1 MTIETTAQFTIQY
14 TRYLDEE
21 GRPLGP
27 LPAFATDPAV
37 LHKLY
42 RWMVLT
48 RTFDLKAINLQRT
61 GKMGTYA
68 ASLGQ
73 EGVSVAIG
81 HTMASDDVLVP
92 AYREYGAQFQRG
104 VKMVEILR
112 FWGGM
117 ESGNCYENCPQD
129 FPIAVPIGTQ
139 PLHASGIATAM
150 KYRKEKRAALSVCGD
165 GATSQ
170 GDFYEA
176 MNVAGAW
183 HLPVVFVINN
193 NQWAISISRK
203 SQTNCET
210 LAQKGLAAGIPSQQV
225 DGNDIIAM
233 VEVLDKAL
241 TRARSGKGPSVIEAI
256 TYRLHDHTTADDASR
271 YRAPSEVEQAWHAE
285 PVKRLKL
292 YMQGL
297 GLWDEA
303 YEQRLVAECQA
314 EVDVAVQEYF
324 ATEAEPVTVMFD
336 YHFAELTH
344 DLVPQRATAQ
354 EYAHTVRDKH

>member
-1 MTIETTAQFTIQY
+1 MSIQTTAQFTINY

-21 GRPLGP
+21 GRPVGD
-27 LPAFATDPAV
+27 LPAFAGDPV
-37 LHKLY
+37 LLQQLY

-73 EGVSVAIG
+73 EAVAVAIG
-81 HTMASDDVLVP
+81 HTLNKEDVLIP

-117 ESGNCYENCPQD
+117 ELGNCYQDCPQD

-139 PLHASGIATAM
+139 PLHAAGVATAI

-176 MNVAGAW
+176 LNVAGAW

-193 NQWAISISRK
+193 NQWAISIARK
-203 SQTNCET
+203 NQTNTET
-210 LAQKGLAAGIPSQQV
+210 LAQKGIAAGIPSQQV

-233 VEVLDKAL
+233 CDVLDKAL

-271 YRAPSEVEQAWHAE
+271 YRSPQEVEQAWHAE
-285 PVKRLKL
+285 PIKRLRL
-292 YMQGL
+292 YMERL
-297 GLWDEA
+297 ACWDETQEA
-303 YEQRLVAECQA
+303 RLTEECQA
-314 EVDVAVQEYF
+314 QVDAAVQEYF
-324 ATEAEPVTVMFD
+324 ATSAEPVSAMFD
-336 YHFAELTH
+336 YQYQDLPH
-344 DLVPQRATAQ
+344 DLVVQKEVAEAFAP
-354 EYAHTVRDKH
+354 TVRSKH

>member
-1 MTIETTAQFTIQY
+1 MTSTTFTIPY

-21 GRPLGP
+21 GRALAE
-27 LPAFATDPAV
+27 LPSFASDTTI

-42 RWMVLT
+42 RWMTLT

-73 EGVSVAIG
+73 EAVSVAIG
-81 HTMASDDVLVP
+81 HTMATDDVLVP

-104 VKMVEILR
+104 VKMEEILR

-117 ESGNCYENCPQD
+117 EMGNCYENCPED

-139 PLHASGIATAM
+139 PLHAAGIAAAM
-150 KYRKEKRAALSVCGD
+150 KYRKQKRAALSVCGD

-193 NQWAISISRK
+193 NQWAISLSRK
-203 SQTNCET
+203 GQSSAET
-210 LAQKGLAAGIPSQQV
+210 LAQKGIAAGIPSLQV
-225 DGNDIIAM
+225 DGNDIIALCDVM
-233 VEVLDKAL
+233 QKAL
-241 TRARSGKGPSVIEAI
+241 MRARSGKGPTVIEAI
-256 TYRLHDHTTADDASR
+256 TYRLHDHTTADDAAR
-271 YRAPSEVEQAWHAE
+271 YRPPSEVEAAWQAE
-285 PVKRLKL
+285 PIKRLKL
-292 YMQGL
+292 YMESL
-297 GLWDEA
+297 GVWDSAQEA
-303 YEQRLVAECQA
+303 ALISDCQVQ
-314 EVDVAVQEYF
+314 VDSAVQSYF
-324 ATEAEPVTVMFD
+324 ASKAEPVTAMFD
-336 YHFAELTH
+336 YQFAELPQH
-344 DLVPQRATAQ
+344 LVSQRETA
-354 EYAHTVRDKH
+354 EVFASTISSKH